1 MKLKLYLL
9 ALLMS
14 SFFVYLSWSK
24 TSSAFLFQMEYEILA
39 KLFSNPLSVLH
50 PFTIIPLIGQILLLI
65 SLLQKQPNNLLMKL
79 GISSLLFLIGFIFIV
94 GLLSLQLTIIIS
106 TVPFISLAVLSFLEI
121 KRNNKPVL

>member
-39 KLFSNPLSVLH
+39 KLFSDPLSVLH
-50 PFTIIPLIGQILLLI
+50 PFTIIPLIGQVLILI
-65 SLLQKQPNNLLMKL
+65 SLLQKQPNNLVMKL
-79 GISSLLFLIGFIFIV
+79 GIGSLLFLIGFIFIV
-94 GLLSLQLTIIIS
+94 GLLSLKLSIIIS

-121 KRNNKPVL
+121 KMNNKSVL

>member
-1 MKLKLYLL
+1 MKLKLYLS
-9 ALLMS
+9 ALLIS
-14 SFFVYLSWSK
+14 SFFVYLSWSQ

-39 KLFSNPLSVLH
+39 KLFRDPLSVLH
-50 PFTIIPLIGQILLLI
+50 PFTIIPLIGQVLLLI

-94 GLLSLQLTIIIS
+94 GLLSLKLSIIIS

-121 KRNNKPVL
+121 KMNNKSVL

>member
-1 MKLKLYLL
+1 MKLKLYLA
-9 ALLMS
+9 ALFTS
-14 SFFVYLSWSK
+14 SFCVYLSWSK

>member
-1 MKLKLYLL
+1 MKLKLYLS
-9 ALLMS
+9 ALLIS

-39 KLFSNPLSVLH
+39 KLFTNPSSVLH

-65 SLLQKQPNNLLMKL
+65 SLLQKQPNNLVMKL
-79 GISSLLFLIGFIFIV
+79 GIGSLLFLIGFIFIV
-94 GLLSLQLTIIIS
+94 GLLSLKLTIIIS

-121 KRNNKPVL
+121 KRNNKSVL

>member
-1 MKLKLYLL
+1 MKLKLYLS
-9 ALLMS
+9 ALLIS
-14 SFFVYLSWSK
+14 SFFVYLSWSQ

-39 KLFSNPLSVLH
+39 KLFRDPLSVLH
-50 PFTIIPLIGQILLLI
+50 PFTIIPLIGQVLLLI

-94 GLLSLQLTIIIS
+94 GLLSLKLSIIIS

>member
-1 MKLKLYLL
+1 MRLKLYLS
-9 ALLMS
+9 ALLFS

-39 KLFSNPLSVLH
+39 KLFRDPLSVLH

-65 SLLQKQPNNLLMKL
+65 SLLQKQPNNLLMKI
-79 GISSLLFLIGFIFIV
+79 GIGSLLFLIGFIFIV
-94 GLLSLQLTIIIS
+94 GLLSLQLSIIIS

-121 KRNNKPVL
+121 KRNNKSAL

>member
-1 MKLKLYLL
+1 MKLKLYLA
-9 ALLMS
+9 ALLIS
-14 SFFVYLSWSK
+14 SFFVYLSWSQ

-39 KLFSNPLSVLH
+39 KLFRDPLSVLH
-50 PFTIIPLIGQILLLI
+50 PFTIIPLIGQVLLLI

-94 GLLSLQLTIIIS
+94 GLLSLKLSIIIS

>member
-1 MKLKLYLL
+1 MKLKLYLA
-9 ALLMS
+9 ALFIS
-14 SFFVYLSWSK
+14 SFFVYLSWIK
-24 TSSAFLFQMEYEILA
+24 NSSAFLFQMEYEILA

>member
-1 MKLKLYLL
+1 MKLKLYLS
-9 ALLMS
+9 ALLIS

-24 TSSAFLFQMEYEILA
+24 TSSAFLFQMEFEILT
-39 KLFSNPLSVLH
+39 KLFNNPLSVLH
-50 PFTIIPLIGQILLLI
+50 PFTIIPLIGQVLLLI

-94 GLLSLQLTIIIS
+94 GILSLQLTIIIS

>member
-1 MKLKLYLL
+1 MKLKLYLA
-9 ALLMS
+9 ALLIS

-39 KLFSNPLSVLH
+39 KLFRDPLSVLH
-50 PFTIIPLIGQILLLI
+50 PFTIIPLIGQVLLLI

-94 GLLSLQLTIIIS
+94 GLLSLKLSIIIS

>member
-1 MKLKLYLL
+1 MRLKLYLS
-9 ALLMS
+9 ALLIS

-39 KLFSNPLSVLH
+39 KLFSDPLSVLH
-50 PFTIIPLIGQILLLI
+50 PFTIIPLIGQVLILI
-65 SLLQKQPNNLLMKL
+65 SLLQKQPNNLVMKL
-79 GISSLLFLIGFIFIV
+79 GIGSLLFLIGFIFIV

-121 KRNNKPVL
+121 KRNHKPVL

>member
-1 MKLKLYLL
+1 MKLKLYLA
-9 ALLMS
+9 ALFIS

>member
-1 MKLKLYLL
+1 MKLKLYLA
-9 ALLMS
+9 ALFIS
-14 SFFVYLSWSK
+14 SFFVYLSWSQ

-39 KLFSNPLSVLH
+39 KLFRDPLSVLH
-50 PFTIIPLIGQILLLI
+50 PFTIIPLIGQVLLLI

>member
-1 MKLKLYLL
+1 MKLKLYLATL
-9 ALLMS
+9 FIS

-50 PFTIIPLIGQILLLI
+50 PFTTIPLIGQVLLLI

-106 TVPFISLAVLSFLEI
+106 TVPFISLAILSFLEI
-121 KRNNKPVL
+121 KRNSKPVL

>member
-1 MKLKLYLL
+1 
-9 ALLMS
+9 
-14 SFFVYLSWSK
+14 
-24 TSSAFLFQMEYEILA
+24 MEYEILA

-50 PFTIIPLIGQILLLI
+50 PFTTIPLIGQVLLLI

-106 TVPFISLAVLSFLEI
+106 TVPFISLAILSFLEI
-121 KRNNKPVL
+121 KRNSKPVL

>member
-1 MKLKLYLL
+1 MRLKLYLS
-9 ALLMS
+9 ALLIS

-24 TSSAFLFQMEYEILA
+24 TSSAFLFQMEFEILT
-39 KLFSNPLSVLH
+39 KLFNNPLSVLH
-50 PFTIIPLIGQILLLI
+50 PFTIIPLIGQVLLLI

-94 GLLSLQLTIIIS
+94 GILSLQLTIIIS

>member
-39 KLFSNPLSVLH
+39 KLFSDPLSVLH
-50 PFTIIPLIGQILLLI
+50 PFTIIPLIGQVLILI
-65 SLLQKQPNNLLMKL
+65 SLLQKQPNNLVMKL
-79 GISSLLFLIGFIFIV
+79 GIGSLLFLIGFIFIV
-94 GLLSLQLTIIIS
+94 GLLSLRLTIIIS
-106 TVPFISLAVLSFLEI
+106 TVPFISLAILNFLEI
-121 KRNNKPVL
+121 KRNSKPVL

>member
-39 KLFSNPLSVLH
+39 KLFSDPLSVLH
-50 PFTIIPLIGQILLLI
+50 PFTIIPLIGQVLILI
-65 SLLQKQPNNLLMKL
+65 SLLQKQPNNLVMKL
-79 GISSLLFLIGFIFIV
+79 GIGSLLFLIGFIFIV

-106 TVPFISLAVLSFLEI
+106 TVPFISLAILNFLEI
-121 KRNNKPVL
+121 KRNSKPVL

>member
-1 MKLKLYLL
+1 
-9 ALLMS
+9 
-14 SFFVYLSWSK
+14 
-24 TSSAFLFQMEYEILA
+24 MEFEILT
-39 KLFSNPLSVLH
+39 KLFNNPLSVLH
-50 PFTIIPLIGQILLLI
+50 PFTIIPLIGQVLLLI

-94 GLLSLQLTIIIS
+94 GILSLQLTIIIS